1 MYSCSDKHYIDIREH
16 TVKSITSANANR
28 HFSAMLRDVAAGEEV
43 VVVSRGKPVA
53 RITAVHAGDAS
64 RQLAKIALLNRL
76 RSQPALGS
84 RTWKRAD
91 LYE

>member
-1 MYSCSDKHYIDIREH
+1 MIVVTNTTINLREH
-16 TVKSITSANANR
+16 IVKSITSANANR
-28 HFSAMLRDVAAGEEV
+28 HFSAMLRDVSAGEEI

-53 RITAVHAGDAS
+53 RITAVQAGDAS
-64 RQLAKIALLNRL
+64 RQLAKAALLKRL
-76 RSQPALGS
+76 RGQPALGM

>member
-1 MYSCSDKHYIDIREH
+1 M
-16 TVKSITSANANR
+16 KSITSANANR
-28 HFSAMLRDVAAGEEV
+28 HFTAMLCDVCAGEEI

-53 RITAVHAGDAS
+53 RITAVQAGDAS
-64 RQLAKIALLNRL
+64 RQLAKTALLKRL
-76 RSQPALGS
+76 RGQPTLGA

>member
-1 MYSCSDKHYIDIREH
+1 
-16 TVKSITSANANR
+16 VKTITSANANR
-28 HFSAMLRDVAAGEEV
+28 HFSAMLRDVSAGEEI

-53 RITAVHAGDAS
+53 RITAVQAGDAS
-64 RQLAKIALLNRL
+64 RQLAKSALLKRL
-76 RSQPALGS
+76 RSQPALGA

>member
-1 MYSCSDKHYIDIREH
+1 MYDSSDKHYIILRKYI
-16 TVKSITSANANR
+16 VKSITAANANR
-28 HFSAMLRDVAAGEEV
+28 HFSAMLRDVSAGEEI

-53 RITAVHAGDAS
+53 RITAVQAGDAA
-64 RQLAKIALLNRL
+64 RQLAKTALLKRL
-76 RSQPALGS
+76 RSQPAVGA